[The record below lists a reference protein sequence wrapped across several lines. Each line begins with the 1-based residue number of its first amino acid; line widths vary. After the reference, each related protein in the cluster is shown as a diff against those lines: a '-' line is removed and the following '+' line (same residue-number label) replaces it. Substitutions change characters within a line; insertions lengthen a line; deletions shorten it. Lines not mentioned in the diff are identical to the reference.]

1 MLVCVGASNFT
12 LHVYFFV
19 CVVEVKVFFSRPFES
34 TPKVDAWIISCDEIV
49 RVPHKCIV
57 PANGFFTAKVSL
69 CAKDSSG
76 LSIHWTAFAEHESNE
91 AFNTAMQSIMTLPKM
106 TPADLMAMVKRY
118 ESSNLLYL
126 TDSSGQNLVHAS
138 AQAGNYELTKILIEK
153 GVDFDLKDIHGWTPL
168 ITAVNAGNFEIANL
182 LISKNASLT
191 TTTVRNGT
199 LLHYL
204 MKSPRK

>member
-1 MLVCVGASNFT
+1 MN
-12 LHVYFFV
+12 
-19 CVVEVKVFFSRPFES
+19 
-34 TPKVDAWIISCDEIV
+34 AWIISYDEVV

-57 PANGFFTAKVSL
+57 PTNEFFTAKTSL
-69 CAKDSSG
+69 CTKDTSG

-91 AFNTAMQSIMTLPKM
+91 AFNTAMQSIMTLPNM
-106 TPADLMAMVKRY
+106 TPADLMALVKKY

-168 ITAVNAGNFEIANL
+168 ITAVNAGNLDIANL

-191 TTTVRNGT
+191 TITVRNGT

-204 MKSPRK
+204 MKSPRKLA